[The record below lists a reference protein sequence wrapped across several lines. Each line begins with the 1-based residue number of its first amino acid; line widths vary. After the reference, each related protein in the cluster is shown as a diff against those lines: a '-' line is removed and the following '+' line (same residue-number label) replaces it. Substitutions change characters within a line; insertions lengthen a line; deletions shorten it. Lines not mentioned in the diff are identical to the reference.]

1 MDKRHILIVEDE
13 LQIAVSLCRALE
25 YHLDGSY
32 EIAISPQASDALV
45 QLQDKRFDL
54 IVTDLRMADMSGLE
68 LIQQVHR
75 DSPQTRTMLIT
86 AFGSPKVEQQ
96 ARRLAAIYLPKPFR
110 LQEFIA
116 AVRGILEAIDR
127 EAGTRQPQK
136 LGG

>member
-25 YHLDGSY
+25 YHLDGSC

-45 QLQDKRFDL
+45 QLQDRHFDL
-54 IVTDLRMADMSGLE
+54 IVTDLRMAGMSGLE
-68 LIQQVHR
+68 LIQRVHR

-116 AVRGILEAIDR
+116 AVRSILEAIDQG
-127 EAGTRQPQK
+127 AGTRQPSK